1 MYKVIH
7 FVDESLKKDAYLRTY
22 SETICPIPDQCNWPS
37 VDKPVLLPP
46 VKHVKIG
53 RPKHN
58 RKRERNEG
66 PARKKRYTLTCS
78 QCNKLG
84 HNKRSC
90 PLNKE
95 NTITNSSSSKTYPSA
110 RQLSGGEIQFG
121 PSGSQPNAKRQ
132 KHQRTNV
139 GSSPG
144 IAKQAAKISTRY
156 IQSQPNPMRQK
167 QKGKIRVSL
176 TQPSQ
181 T

>member
-1 MYKVIH
+1 MHRKLTKISKGSRKLIVVKASKAQYEVLEFIDDEERHYVVDLKKFECDCRAWQISGMPCKH
-7 FVDESLKKDAYLRTY
+7 AMACISRNSLEPIDFIDESLKKDAYLRTY

-37 VDKPVLLPP
+37 VDKPILLPP
-46 VKHVKIG
+46 VKYVKIG

-95 NTITNSSSSKTYPSA
+95 VLNMI
-110 RQLSGGEIQFG
+110 
-121 PSGSQPNAKRQ
+121 
-132 KHQRTNV
+132 
-139 GSSPG
+139 
-144 IAKQAAKISTRY
+144 
-156 IQSQPNPMRQK
+156 
-167 QKGKIRVSL
+167 
-176 TQPSQ
+176 
-181 T
+181 